1 MKRALPVFVLLFVIF
16 SQSYAQISLDR
27 SPEAPQVTMSEI
39 VQFDDPPFAYVLD
52 VLGNYFQAIPDNTF
66 LTAANLFM
74 YSNSLSLYA
83 GDMGPDGRYFAADN
97 SSRVL
102 YEVDFSGNTL
112 QPVAPITGIISG
124 QTITGM
130 TYHRPSGTMYF
141 STSNGSVSA
150 LYTINLATG
159 VLTPIGQITN
169 CPIAIDLAINED
181 GELFTV
187 EIANDNLV
195 KINPTTG
202 VGTIVGPLGL
212 NANFAQSMDFDDN
225 TGALY
230 WAAYSLGGQIR
241 IIDTDTGG
249 SVLVASGT
257 TEYCGLSIFSDLE
270 PPAIPLGYFAL
281 LVFALLA
288 GGYLLL
294 RSRRVGAVA

>member
-1 MKRALPVFVLLFVIF
+1 MLFVIF
-16 SQSYAQISLDR
+16 SQSFAQISLDR
-27 SPEAPQVTMSEI
+27 SPEAPQVTLAEV
-39 VQFDDPPFAYVLD
+39 VQFDDPPFAYVFD
-52 VLGNYFQAIPDNTF
+52 VLGEYFQAIPENTF

-74 YSNSLSLYA
+74 YSGSLALYA

-97 SSRVL
+97 NSPAL

-112 QPVAPITGIISG
+112 MSVAPITGIIPG

-141 STSNGSVSA
+141 STSIGSASA

-169 CPIAIDLAINED
+169 CPGAIDLAINGD

-187 EIANDNLV
+187 DIVNDNFV

-202 VGTIVGPLGL
+202 AGTIVGPLGF

-225 TGALY
+225 TGELY
-230 WAAYSLGGQIR
+230 WAAYGSDGQIR

-257 TEYCGLSIFSDLE
+257 TEYCGLSILTDPE

-288 GGYLLL
+288 GGYLFL
-294 RSRRVGAVA
+294 RSRRVGAWA